1 LKSKP
6 VVTFGRFSALAARPA
21 GGFFTQNMMYQLDA
35 IENLVGH
42 CVQSHLHKYADGDF
56 NYPDRILVESY

>member
-1 LKSKP
+1 
-6 VVTFGRFSALAARPA
+6 
-21 GGFFTQNMMYQLDA
+21 MYQLDA